1 MVQDSRIEE
10 RMRLNKPFITA
21 FDYLKDSEGL
31 TQDETA
37 KRLGTN
43 SSLISLY
50 RKGKK
55 LAGKDIKTRLGIAFG
70 GRLYMPYLDGVSP
83 YMLVKNVPDD
93 ELLGNIDRE
102 DPDFAQ
108 IKKDKEKRQAEN
120 AGQPGIL
127 ELYHQLILEVEQL
140 RTELNTQLREVK
152 DVREQLTQEREALQN
167 ISQQLTATLMGA
179 RGQYPIA
186 SAPIPLA
193 ADGTPIPPMCGAP
206 QCPVTCPQTCAP
218 TLPVGS
224 PSHPTENTTNK

>member
-127 ELYHQLILEVEQL
+127 ELYHQLIHEVEQL

-193 ADGTPIPPMCGAP
+193 ADGTHISPMCEAP
-206 QCPVTCPQTCAP
+206 QCPVTFPQQCAP